1 MFRLL
6 LTLVMAVL
14 PALIACSETIPSP
27 ESAGPT
33 PTDTPVSTKEP
44 TVTPAAAPTA
54 TPVQSP
60 ALGPSPTPLPVVQVT
75 TSTETRQEIQ
85 ALFNTWTEALHNADA
100 TLLHS
105 TMAQELAQFC
115 DPDKMQPWLDEIG
128 PGIPDFELV
137 SVFIDTEDPNQGMA
151 QLQLATDEDNG
162 AGLQAQAVSLFPI
175 QGFPFPVKREAG
187 NWKAGF
193 PLLQGPGICPYHP
206 SQPPLPDPESGEGFP
221 SIPGLDFSSWY
232 APSPDRDHSPGSLD
246 SFSSR
251 GVASSMNRAYA
262 ITASDFMKTDLGPAE
277 LMNRYRENLTHPSWD
292 IKDEGDSEEASWL
305 TWTVHDE
312 EGHLWYGTLVAA
324 TAGEG
329 WQRVWLSL
337 HSQEL
342 R

>member
-1 MFRLL
+1 M
-6 LTLVMAVL
+6 
-14 PALIACSETIPSP
+14 
-27 ESAGPT
+27 ES
-33 PTDTPVSTKEP
+33 
-44 TVTPAAAPTA
+44 
-54 TPVQSP
+54 
-60 ALGPSPTPLPVVQVT
+60 L
-75 TSTETRQEIQ
+75 R
-85 ALFNTWTEALHNADA
+85 NADA
-100 TLLHS
+100 PLLRS
-105 TMAQELAQFC
+105 TMARELAQIC

-151 QLQLATDEDNG
+151 QLQLAAEEDNG
-162 AGLQAQAVSLFPI
+162 RGRQSQAVSLFLI
-175 QGFPFPVKREAG
+175 QGFPFPVKREGG

-193 PLLQGPGICPYHP
+193 PLLQGPGICPYHAP
-206 SQPPLPDPESGEGFP
+206 QPPPRDSEGGEGFP
-221 SIPGLDFSSWY
+221 SIPGLDLSSWY
-232 APSPDRDHSPGSLD
+232 APSPDRHHSPGSLD

-277 LMNRYRENLTHPSWD
+277 LMSRYRENLTHPSWD
-292 IKDEGDSEEASWL
+292 IKDEGAGGEASWL